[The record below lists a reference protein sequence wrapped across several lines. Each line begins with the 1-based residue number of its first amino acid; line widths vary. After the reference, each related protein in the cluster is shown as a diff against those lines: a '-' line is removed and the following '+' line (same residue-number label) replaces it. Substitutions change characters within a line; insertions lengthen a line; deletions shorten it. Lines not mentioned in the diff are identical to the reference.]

1 MHGVPSGQAVRVD
14 RSHLERNATTKG
26 RAGWRKEPPG
36 PDGTA
41 RLTGDAIWQ
50 QLMASDVG
58 SQRALELIQQYR
70 VAEQTG
76 RLVETKGRQAKGG
89 DDDDE

>member
-14 RSHLERNATTKG
+14 RSHLDRRNATTKG

-50 QLMASDVG
+50 QLMASKPG
-58 SQRALELIQQYR
+58 TQRAAELFQQY
-70 VAEQTG
+70 QTADREG
-76 RLVETKGRQAKGG
+76 RLVETKGRQTGG
-89 DDDDE
+89 EDDD